1 MKSLYE
7 TKISDARWI
16 AYDLP
21 GNIGWIAWIVC
32 LILLLRKG
40 VDWLSLIA
48 LIPALFMLI
57 GVIELVS
64 ERIQKLDWVLPK
76 ARLYR
81 GFGSLTLGGIL
92 GIPIASA
99 GLITAQGPLCLWM
112 LAGACLCALFAW
124 LIFREYHPQKQ
135 AKRESTANCWPY
147 SSQR

>member
-1 MKSLYE
+1 MNVLYE
-7 TKISDARWI
+7 SKLPTKRWI

-21 GNIGWIAWIVC
+21 GNVGWIVWIVC
-32 LILLLRKG
+32 LILLLTQG
-40 VDWLSLIA
+40 VTWFTLLA
-48 LIPALFMLI
+48 MIPAVFMLT

-92 GIPIASA
+92 GIPIAAA
-99 GLITAQGPLCLWM
+99 GLLTAQGPLCWWM

-124 LIFREYHPQKQ
+124 LIFREYRP
-135 AKRESTANCWPY
+135 KRQGGSRT
-147 SSQR
+147 

>member
-1 MKSLYE
+1 MNGMYE
-7 TKISDARWI
+7 SKLSARQWI

-21 GNIGWIAWIVC
+21 GNVGWIVWIVC

-40 VDWLSLIA
+40 VNWFSLLA
-48 LIPALFMLI
+48 LIPAIFMLI
-57 GVIELVS
+57 GVIELVG

-92 GIPIASA
+92 GILIAAA
-99 GLITAQGPLCLWM
+99 GLITAQGSLCLWM

-124 LIFREYHPQKQ
+124 LIFREYHPQRQ
-135 AKRESTANCWPY
+135 GGDRA
-147 SSQR
+147 

>member
-1 MKSLYE
+1 MDTVYE
-7 TKISDARWI
+7 SKLSARHWI

-21 GNIGWIAWIVC
+21 GNVGWIVWIVC
-32 LILLLRKG
+32 LILLLTQG
-40 VDWLSLIA
+40 VTWFTLLA
-48 LIPALFMLI
+48 MIPAVFMLT

-92 GIPIASA
+92 GIPIAAA
-99 GLITAQGPLCLWM
+99 GLLTAQGPLCWWM

-124 LIFREYHPQKQ
+124 LIFREYRP
-135 AKRESTANCWPY
+135 KRQGVSRT
-147 SSQR
+147 

>member
-1 MKSLYE
+1 MNTMYE
-7 TKISDARWI
+7 SKLSARRWI

-21 GNIGWIAWIVC
+21 GNVGWIVWIVC
-32 LILLLRKG
+32 LILLLTQG
-40 VDWLSLIA
+40 VTWFTLLA
-48 LIPALFMLI
+48 VIPAVFMLT

-92 GIPIASA
+92 GIPIAAA
-99 GLITAQGPLCLWM
+99 GLLTAQGPLCWWM

-124 LIFREYHPQKQ
+124 LIFREYRP
-135 AKRESTANCWPY
+135 KRQGISRT
-147 SSQR
+147 

>member
-1 MKSLYE
+1 MNVLYE
-7 TKISDARWI
+7 SKLPAKHWI

-21 GNIGWIAWIVC
+21 GNAGWIVWIVC

-40 VDWLSLIA
+40 ISWFSLLA
-48 LIPALFMLI
+48 LIPAIFMLI

-76 ARLYR
+76 TRLYC

-92 GIPIASA
+92 GIPVAA
-99 GLITAQGPLCLWM
+99 MGLIVAQGHLCWWM

-124 LIFREYHPQKQ
+124 LIFREYNPQRQ
-135 AKRESTANCWPY
+135 GGDRA
-147 SSQR
+147 